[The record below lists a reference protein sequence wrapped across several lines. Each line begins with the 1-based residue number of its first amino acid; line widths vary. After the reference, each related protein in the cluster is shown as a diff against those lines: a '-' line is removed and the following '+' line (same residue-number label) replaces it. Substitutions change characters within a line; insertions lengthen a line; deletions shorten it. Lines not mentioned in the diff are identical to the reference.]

1 MDMGNSK
8 PPKTAWDQLGGADFN
23 SEPGA
28 KLAGEK
34 ALIEFLARLGHEEG
48 NVL

>member
-1 MDMGNSK
+1 MFQIAG
-8 PPKTAWDQLGGADFN
+8 LR
-23 SEPGA
+23 A

-34 ALIEFLARLGHEEG
+34 ALIEFLDRLGHEEG